1 MRRIFI
7 LTFLFCFSA
16 VRPLAAAEIYLHNG
30 DRITG
35 ELLHRNQDSYIVKT
49 EAMGVI
55 SVFEKNVKQLLD
67 PDIMLKDSIMDSEP
81 ETLEPKP
88 EKKKIWSGEADLG
101 ADLQRGNK
109 EAAELTAGFAVKRK
123 TDKNEFDVAGH
134 AYYSAEDKKMNA
146 QKYDAM
152 TRYAYSFGRDLKW
165 YNFYKTEADHDRFAN
180 IDYRLIPTTGLG
192 YWFYDLDDFK
202 AMAEIGVGVEYTKYR
217 EDRDSEAEGILVPR
231 IYLEKR
237 LLGKSKISQ
246 DLTVYP
252 SFTESGEYRL
262 KSLTVLSAPLSDQ
275 VALKFTLLDEYN
287 SKPGGTAKKND
298 LRLTSGLSYSF

>member
-1 MRRIFI
+1 MQRKLI
-7 LTFLFCFSA
+7 LTLFFCLCGALQAS
-16 VRPLAAAEIYLHNG
+16 AAEIYLNNG

-55 SVFEKNVKQLLD
+55 SVFEKNVKQMLD
-67 PDIMLKDSIMDSEP
+67 PDIVLKDSIMESEP
-81 ETLEPKP
+81 ETPKP

-109 EAAELTAGFAVKRK
+109 ETAELTAGAAIKRK
-123 TDKNEFDVAGH
+123 TERNEFDLAGH

-152 TRYAYSFGRDLKW
+152 TRYAYSFGKDLKW
-165 YNFYKTEADHDRFAN
+165 YNFYKGEAEHDRFAN
-180 IDYRLIPTTGLG
+180 IDYRLTPTTGLG
-192 YWFYDLDDFK
+192 YWFYDTDDFK
-202 AMAEIGVGVEYTKYR
+202 AMAEIGVGIEYTVYR
-217 EDRDSEAEGILVPR
+217 EGKESDSEGILVPR

-237 LLGKSKISQ
+237 LLGKSKISE
-246 DLTVYP
+246 DFTIYP
-252 SFTESGEYRL
+252 SFTDSGEYRA
-262 KSLTVLSAPLSDQ
+262 KSLTVLSAPLTEQ
-275 VALKFTLLDEYN
+275 VSLKFTLLDEYN
-287 SKPGGTAKKND
+287 SKPGGKAKKND